1 MGWLSNLIGSGV
13 KAAKDIGTKVV
24 TNVGTNVAN
33 DLVNRGTN
41 AATNVLTGN
50 TGSAA
55 TPGNTGTAATGNTGG
70 GFDWRQ
76 IIAGALPVISSLQQ
90 NDLPYQKELESI
102 GYNALDTA
110 NMMTPVAMANMQ
122 GIIGGPAMGAIDTN
136 LQRQNSQ
143 IRTTYNQMGMSG
155 STAEAQDLARA
166 GQDATSQ
173 QYELGRQMAS
183 VGYQGIANQ
192 VGIADTTFSNLMT
205 MQMQNDRELQDALA
219 AYAALFAGGGSGT
232 TTTTTPGTGTTGATG
247 TVTPIPDVTVTTPT
261 VGTPY
266 VPVGT
271 VNTGPITLPAPG
283 TVYPGVGT
291 VNTGPI
297 TLPATGTPYAGVGTV
312 NGLTMAP
319 DTTNWT
325 PEMWATY
332 LATTL
337 GGSPLGRA
345 G

>member
-1 MGWLSNLIGSGV
+1 MGWLSNIIGSGI
-13 KAAKDIGTKVV
+13 KAAKNIGGQVL

-33 DLVNRGTN
+33 TLVNQGTN

-50 TGSAA
+50 TGS
-55 TPGNTGTAATGNTGG
+55 TGSTGTGNTGTAATGNTGA

-90 NDLPYQKELESI
+90 NDLPYQKELEGI

-110 NMMTPVAMANMQ
+110 KMMTPVAMANMQ

-136 LQRQNSQ
+136 LQRQNAQ

-183 VGYQGIANQ
+183 TGYQGIANQ
-192 VGIADTTFSNLMT
+192 MGIADTTFSNLMT
-205 MQMQNDRELQDALA
+205 MQMQNDRELQDALE
-219 AYAALFAGGGSGT
+219 AYAAMFAGGGA
-232 TTTTTPGTGTTGATG
+232 PGATG

-261 VGTPY
+261 VGGPY

-271 VNTGPITLPAPG
+271 VNTGPLTLPPAG
-283 TVYPGVGT
+283 TVYPGVGV
-291 VNTGPI
+291 VNTGPL
-297 TLPATGTPYAGVGTV
+297 TLPAAGTPYTGVGSV
-312 NGLTMAP
+312 NLPGVYAGPSVTTGADVNNSTNNASLQDILAALGL
-319 DTTNWT
+319 
-325 PEMWATY
+325 
-332 LATTL
+332 
-337 GGSPLGRA
+337 A